1 MGTKNIRRK
10 GVMWYPRNPK
20 MLHLFKGYA
29 LDNEMSDTGLLNA
42 ALKAYFA
49 DMNMNPSRE
58 AYLSKIGQAH
68 YAEKKG

>member
-1 MGTKNIRRK
+1 
-10 GVMWYPRNPK
+10 

-49 DMNMNPSRE
+49 EMNMNPSRE